1 MSIKHAIIGLLHYR
15 DMYGYQIKSHIEK
28 NFGNMW
34 TVNYGQ
40 IYSTLKALVD
50 EGLITPTEIVPSEVG
65 APHKK
70 LYSLTDKGR
79 AEFKQW
85 LSVSPEKQMLLRD
98 PFLMRFIFF
107 GFGEREDALRIIDE
121 QIAFYEHQME
131 RRQHHIPKWDQKGL
145 YVRQI
150 AELGL
155 EFNQVFLKWLYRVRA
170 EISTCSDEYFK
181 VARYDMF

>member
-1 MSIKHAIIGLLHYR
+1 MSIKYAIIGLLHYH
-15 DMYGYQIKSHIEK
+15 DMHGYQIKNHIEK

-40 IYSTLKALVD
+40 IYTTLKALVND
-50 EGLITPTEIVPSEVG
+50 GLITLTEVVPSDVG

-70 LYSLTDKGR
+70 LYSLMDKGR
-79 AEFKQW
+79 EDFKQW
-85 LSVSPEKQMLLRD
+85 LAVSPEKQMLLRD

-121 QIAFYEHQME
+121 QIAFYNDQLE
-131 RRQHHIPKWDQKGL
+131 RRQSYITKWDKKGL

-155 EFNQVFLKWLYRVRA
+155 EFNELFLKWLYRVRA
-170 EISTCSDEYFK
+170 EIRACTDEHFK

>member
-1 MSIKHAIIGLLHYR
+1 MSIKYAILGLLQYR
-15 DMYGYQIKSHIEK
+15 DMYGYQIKNHIEK
-28 NFGNMW
+28 NFGHMW

-40 IYSTLKALVD
+40 IYTTLKTLAGS
-50 EGLITPTEIVPSEVG
+50 GLINPTEVVPSDMG

-79 AEFKQW
+79 EKFKQW
-85 LSVSPEKQMLLRD
+85 LAESPEKQMLLRD

-107 GFGEREDALRIIDE
+107 SFGKREDALRIIDE
-121 QIAFYEHQME
+121 QISFYEDQLK
-131 RRQHHIPKWDQKGL
+131 RRQIHIPKWDKKGL

-155 EFNQVFLKWLYRVRA
+155 EFNELFLRWLLRVRA
-170 EISTCSDEYFK
+170 EISACSEEHFK
-181 VARYDMF
+181 VAMYDMF